1 MLLLINNL
9 HGKRITERK
18 DRQNFLQGTLL
29 VICTHITTL
38 HLCYVKNALI
48 FSQSE
53 VCDFFHPF

>member
-9 HGKRITERK
+9 HGKRLTERK
-18 DRQNFLQGTLL
+18 DRQFLQGTLL
-29 VICTHITTL
+29 VICTCITTL

-53 VCDFFHPF
+53 ECDFFHPF